1 MSDSYL
7 YILIVIPKYMSDEKE
22 CHECYRK
29 MPKEIIGDTC
39 PVCETAIQQ
48 DAIRNEPYGGDD
60 FMNYCMSGDCW

>member
-1 MSDSYL
+1 
-7 YILIVIPKYMSDEKE
+7 MSDEKE